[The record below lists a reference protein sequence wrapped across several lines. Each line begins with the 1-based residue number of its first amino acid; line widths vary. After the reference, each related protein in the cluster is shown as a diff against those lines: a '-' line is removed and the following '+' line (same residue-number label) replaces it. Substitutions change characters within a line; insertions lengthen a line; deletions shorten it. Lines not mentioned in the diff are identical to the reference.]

1 MFKAIIFDLD
11 GTLLDTVETIAYYGN
26 KALKKFGFCDIESE
40 KYKYLA
46 GNGAK
51 NLVKGMLETV
61 QEYDEEIFEKVFEY
75 YSKEYNKDTL
85 YKTEV
90 YDGINELLSNA
101 KKAGMKLAVLSNKP
115 HDATV
120 DVLGKFFDDNTFDFK
135 FGAREGVP
143 LKPDPTAAVMLAEML
158 GVKEKEC
165 LYVGDTD
172 VDMKTGKNAGFYTIG
187 VLWGFRDRKEL
198 EENGADTIAS
208 HPSEILKLW

>member
-208 HPSEILKLW
+208 HPSEILKLL